1 MKNDAY
7 QTAIKKDGAH
17 HGWYQQQHWLTDA
30 ELEKGIKS
38 FSKQIA
44 KHSQWIE
51 NPYLKIPNFNALHPD
66 KQKHLV
72 ERKWPQ
78 DIQRQQDQMAILEG
92 ILKERNNGK
101 AR

>member
-7 QTAIKKDGAH
+7 QSAMKLDGAH
-17 HGWYQQQHWLTDA
+17 HGWYLQQQRLSNA

-44 KHSQWIE
+44 KHRQWIE
-51 NPYLKIPNFNALHPD
+51 NPYLKIPDFKTLHPD

-72 ERKWPQ
+72 EHKWLQ

-92 ILKERNNGK
+92 ILKERSNGK
-101 AR
+101 TR